1 MPSFRRLLAHLLLA
15 GGFLLAPVAVVSL
28 VLWCCASATLF
39 DCVPQWWDEIL
50 YWNEIAC
57 FEQAGFD
64 GGYCVADERPAACQ
78 ACHFGPHGPGFP
90 VVYGSLGRLL
100 GWHPAS
106 GASFNALFLL
116 AGAGAWLWCCRP
128 NMSRL
133 AIGVLLM
140 ASFWPCL
147 LWLPT
152 LMQEPLHCAIALLL
166 AGLAHRGMFSDARGS
181 SGPWIFF
188 AAVVAASLLR
198 PTWIVLLFPWACVAF
213 RDIRWPA
220 RVAVCGAVAAAVTA
234 AVLFSLWLCAPYP
247 NFLSWAISVG
257 RQSPAMAFWSIL
269 FRGERATGTWFTWLS
284 SRPLE
289 SLQHVEVAALVL
301 LGIGIGCARRPN
313 WRPYL
318 FVAMQ
323 LVLVAGAMI
332 LFYDV
337 AEWRDYRVVGPHL
350 LLSLLL
356 LLSGPAPRVVAVTA
370 VLHLA
375 FAGPFLTEF
384 LVRHEARA
392 SNNPRLI
399 AESER
404 ALSGL
409 LPYRPGADA
418 WQNTLLVHVEH
429 TDQSLLGLPKGIGVT
444 VWLPPE
450 YSGGPD
456 LPLKSRY
463 ILLDETS
470 ARSLQRR
477 CRLQKLSDTPAGQI
491 YLNLDSVSAVSAAR
505 ATSP

>member
-1 MPSFRRLLAHLLLA
+1 
-15 GGFLLAPVAVVSL
+15 
-28 VLWCCASATLF
+28 
-39 DCVPQWWDEIL
+39 
-50 YWNEIAC
+50 
-57 FEQAGFD
+57 
-64 GGYCVADERPAACQ
+64 
-78 ACHFGPHGPGFP
+78 
-90 VVYGSLGRLL
+90 
-100 GWHPAS
+100 
-106 GASFNALFLL
+106 
-116 AGAGAWLWCCRP
+116 
-128 NMSRL
+128 
-133 AIGVLLM
+133 
-140 ASFWPCL
+140 
-147 LWLPT
+147 
-152 LMQEPLHCAIALLL
+152 
-166 AGLAHRGMFSDARGS
+166 
-181 SGPWIFF
+181 
-188 AAVVAASLLR
+188 
-198 PTWIVLLFPWACVAF
+198 
-213 RDIRWPA
+213 
-220 RVAVCGAVAAAVTA
+220 
-234 AVLFSLWLCAPYP
+234 
-247 NFLSWAISVG
+247 
-257 RQSPAMAFWSIL
+257 
-269 FRGERATGTWFTWLS
+269 
-284 SRPLE
+284 
-289 SLQHVEVAALVL
+289 
-301 LGIGIGCARRPN
+301 
-313 WRPYL
+313 
-318 FVAMQ
+318 
-323 LVLVAGAMI
+323 
-332 LFYDV
+332 
-337 AEWRDYRVVGPHL
+337 VGPHL